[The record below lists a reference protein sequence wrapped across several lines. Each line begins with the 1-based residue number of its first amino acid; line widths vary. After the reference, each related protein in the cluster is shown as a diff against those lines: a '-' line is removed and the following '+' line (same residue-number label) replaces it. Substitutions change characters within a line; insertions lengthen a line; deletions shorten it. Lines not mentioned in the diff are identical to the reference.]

1 MTKISILYYIYEKKI
16 QTITILKSLK
26 KGPVIKKKKEVKQ
39 LKVSWRK
46 LFK

>member
-1 MTKISILYYIYEKKI
+1 MRKKI

-39 LKVSWRK
+39 LKVREK
-46 LFK
+46 FAKILF